1 MYIVLDGGCMI
12 EKTSRLWNSIVKY
25 IGCGLCLVAVSIAFN
40 IQYLVMVELNYGD
53 PLREVY
59 LRILLIEFILLST
72 SVGVLNQQFSRRFW
86 SLKKECGY
94 LNMVA
99 KGVLLVGFTAS
110 TLVSLSS
117 PIYAFIQIPPPVI
130 RFETQLWYMIL
141 YGLAISPIIGIL
153 AKEISFLGGSSRS
166 RKMSRLLI
174 EDDERGIVLNE
185 WYLTNFIY

>member
-1 MYIVLDGGCMI
+1 MI
-12 EKTSRLWNSIVKY
+12 EKTSRLWNSMVKY

-40 IQYLVMVELNYGD
+40 IQYLVMVELNYRD

-86 SLKKECGY
+86 SLKKEWGY
-94 LNMVA
+94 LNMVV
-99 KGVLLVGFTAS
+99 KGVLLVGFTTS
-110 TLVSLSS
+110 TLVSLST
-117 PIYAFIQIPPPVI
+117 PIYAFTQIPPPVI

-141 YGLAISPIIGIL
+141 YGLAMSPIIGIL

-185 WYLTNFIY
+185 WHLTNFIY